1 MTGPHILNHEFVEY
15 IPTTLEEGVVYV
27 SVVYA
32 TAVHKC
38 CCGCGNRVVTPF
50 SPTDWKITFDG
61 ESITIYPSIGN
72 WSFPCQSHY
81 WIRRNAVEWAERW
94 TSAEIVAGRTRDQIT
109 KERHYVRPPVETQVE
124 ETLPDRMK
132 RSFWRKLFDRLLGD

>member
-1 MTGPHILNHEFVEY
+1 MTGSHSLNHEFVEY
-15 IPTTLEEGVVYV
+15 IPKTLEDGVFYV

-32 TAVHKC
+32 IAVHKC

-81 WIRRNAVEWAERW
+81 WIRRNTVEWAARW
-94 TSAEIVAGRTRDQIT
+94 TSADIVEGRTRDKVA
-109 KERHYVRPPVETQVE
+109 KERHYVGQHVETPVG
-124 ETLPDRMK
+124 ETLPDRTK